1 MPPAVDIIIIP
12 AKAID
17 AFALCAKRLNIRE
30 YNPMK
35 RIWELKTRILN
46 QPFVRYVCVIRQ
58 NAQKDGR
65 HVV

>member
-1 MPPAVDIIIIP
+1 MPPAVDI
-12 AKAID
+12 
-17 AFALCAKRLNIRE
+17 NIRE

-35 RIWELKTRILN
+35 RVWELNTRILN